1 LSTGEDLY
9 SSIKNNV
16 ERARALAVTL
26 GEIVGK
32 VVRGIPSR
40 VSSDEMTVFVL
51 IPPDVYYKHKSLGRI
66 GTLLGVVDIK
76 TLNFIL
82 LRAVGYE
89 RADAASVLYSDAS
102 LINTAETYE
111 DEPGGLMTNV
121 LVKCEML
128 TKYDVFNGGPA
139 EAADVVIEPQSPAI
153 LPRGE
158 VIEKALDLNRG
169 LWRLG
174 YLDSTNDVRVSASFE
189 DLNYHTLIVGTTG
202 TGKTSFI
209 KNLIATAFLL
219 DDKSKITVLD
229 TTGDYYHIFLPPD
242 FSSPAVKESLKTFTS
257 LVGRINGFKV
267 DIVLPVTRAWLRNY
281 ADGKGDVISITTAYF
296 NNFVKP
302 IIDYLDKRGVKLYAS
317 VETNTIRV
325 SSSEWTAEARIL
337 PFYFKFGAIKGV
349 IHKLNPY
356 FSEQASH
363 FLKILVRKRRDEIRS
378 FQDIIDIL
386 ESDVAEQLKIHKST
400 KENIIRGLYLLAN
413 TGLFNVRAAR
423 IPLSEILRTNRRIVI
438 FDLYNS
444 DLDDF
449 AQKILIYYVLDKIFA
464 FREALLKAGSLSDR
478 AIIVIDEAHK
488 FFPSS
493 KGSEEDTNY
502 VRRVAGKIAYMM
514 RLGRR
519 RRLGF
524 VFATHNPN
532 DLSDIIIQLAN
543 NKILFRIK
551 AEIAESFGLSKAEAL
566 TLSREANGV
575 AYYLSPWLRESKIKI
590 RVPIPPPIGHYD
602 LSRE

>member
-1 LSTGEDLY
+1 
-9 SSIKNNV
+9 
-16 ERARALAVTL
+16 
-26 GEIVGK
+26 
-32 VVRGIPSR
+32 
-40 VSSDEMTVFVL
+40 
-51 IPPDVYYKHKSLGRI
+51 
-66 GTLLGVVDIK
+66 
-76 TLNFIL
+76 
-82 LRAVGYE
+82 
-89 RADAASVLYSDAS
+89 
-102 LINTAETYE
+102 
-111 DEPGGLMTNV
+111 
-121 LVKCEML
+121 
-128 TKYDVFNGGPA
+128 
-139 EAADVVIEPQSPAI
+139 
-153 LPRGE
+153 
-158 VIEKALDLNRG
+158 
-169 LWRLG
+169 
-174 YLDSTNDVRVSASFE
+174 
-189 DLNYHTLIVGTTG
+189 
-202 TGKTSFI
+202 
-209 KNLIATAFLL
+209 
-219 DDKSKITVLD
+219 
-229 TTGDYYHIFLPPD
+229 
-242 FSSPAVKESLKTFTS
+242 
-257 LVGRINGFKV
+257 
-267 DIVLPVTRAWLRNY
+267 
-281 ADGKGDVISITTAYF
+281 VISITTAYF

-302 IIDYLDKRGVKLYAS
+302 IIDYLDRRGVKLYAS

-325 SSSEWTAEARIL
+325 SSSEWTAEARVL

-478 AIIVIDEAHK
+478 AIIITDEAHK

-514 RLGRR
+514 RLGR
-519 RRLGF
+519 GGGS
-524 VFATHNPN
+524 A
-532 DLSDIIIQLAN
+532 S
-543 NKILFRIK
+543 
-551 AEIAESFGLSKAEAL
+551 S
-566 TLSREANGV
+566 SR
-575 AYYLSPWLRESKIKI
+575 
-590 RVPIPPPIGHYD
+590 PITPTI
-602 LSRE
+602 

>member
-1 LSTGEDLY
+1 
-9 SSIKNNV
+9 
-16 ERARALAVTL
+16 
-26 GEIVGK
+26 
-32 VVRGIPSR
+32 
-40 VSSDEMTVFVL
+40 
-51 IPPDVYYKHKSLGRI
+51 
-66 GTLLGVVDIK
+66 
-76 TLNFIL
+76 
-82 LRAVGYE
+82 
-89 RADAASVLYSDAS
+89 
-102 LINTAETYE
+102 
-111 DEPGGLMTNV
+111 
-121 LVKCEML
+121 
-128 TKYDVFNGGPA
+128 
-139 EAADVVIEPQSPAI
+139 
-153 LPRGE
+153 
-158 VIEKALDLNRG
+158 
-169 LWRLG
+169 
-174 YLDSTNDVRVSASFE
+174 
-189 DLNYHTLIVGTTG
+189 VGTTG

-337 PFYFKFGAIKGV
+337 PFYFKFEAIRGV

-378 FQDIIDIL
+378 IQDIIDIL

-413 TGLFNVRAAR
+413 TGLFNVRATR

-449 AQKILIYYVLDKIFA
+449 AQKILVYYVLDKIFA

-478 AIIVIDEAHK
+478 AIIIIDEAHK

-543 NKILFRIK
+543 NKFLFRMK